1 MRVRQAWFPLMII
14 VCAAVFETYA
24 GAQVQPCVAGGVS
37 GMIGIGGARPNLPFS
52 GVVKTSFEHKLAD
65 GNAIHAI
72 TRTRYAR
79 DSAGRTMEESAIG
92 CVRGADGQMHER
104 LMVNLNDPVARTNM
118 SWQVGADDQPK
129 VVRVFHQAALRTAN
143 ASQVKRPEL
152 TPAQVEQQQKMMKA
166 AQAQQAQTRKE
177 TVTEDLGVKDF
188 HGVSAKGSRTTRTI
202 PAGEEGND
210 QALVVITETWMS
222 KELGGVVMAVRDDP
236 RSGRTVTEYEDI
248 TRGEPDPSLFAVPAG
263 YTVQE
268 QPQTGIIGGV
278 VMGFSN

>member
-1 MRVRQAWFPLMII
+1 
-14 VCAAVFETYA
+14 
-24 GAQVQPCVAGGVS
+24 
-37 GMIGIGGARPNLPFS
+37 
-52 GVVKTSFEHKLAD
+52 
-65 GNAIHAI
+65 
-72 TRTRYAR
+72 
-79 DSAGRTMEESAIG
+79 
-92 CVRGADGQMHER
+92 
-104 LMVNLNDPVARTNM
+104 
-118 SWQVGADDQPK
+118 
-129 VVRVFHQAALRTAN
+129 
-143 ASQVKRPEL
+143 VKRPEL

-166 AQAQQAQTRKE
+166 AQAQQALTRKE

-188 HGVSAKGSRTTRTI
+188 HGVSAKGLRTTRTI

-210 QALVVITETWMS
+210 QPLVVITETWMS

-268 QPQTGIIGGV
+268 QPQTGMIGGV